1 MTTYQTFA
9 VTVNGI
15 DYSVDVSTK
24 NNRDA
29 FLVTT
34 NNGKTVITN
43 QWGDWCNPLR
53 GLWSDRKYQSVHGA
67 ARHAMELKCIRNA
80 VEDEVNAHKDFCL
93 DEIAA

>member
-15 DYSVDVSTK
+15 NYSAHASTSG
-24 NNRDA
+24 NRDN

-34 NNGKTVITN
+34 NDDKTVITN
-43 QWGDWCNPLR
+43 QWGECNPLR
-53 GLWSDRKYQSVHGA
+53 GLWSDYKYQSVHGA
-67 ARHAMELKCIRNA
+67 ARHAMEFKCIRNA
-80 VEDEVNAHKDFCL
+80 VENEVNAHKDFCL